1 MSRRLAQGVDASSAA
16 PTAHTVHAVVALG
29 ANLGDRVA
37 ALQGAVDLLAP
48 LLRDAAARARAGAEY
63 FGGQWTDVG
72 TPQRLAELDAQ
83 LTLATRLRS
92 PGTPA

>member
-1 MSRRLAQGVDASSAA
+1 MLTAGAVAA
-16 PTAHTVHAVVALG
+16 PAQDGDGTDGSGYADPGRALG
-29 ANLGDRVA
+29 ASSPSCRL
-37 ALQGAVDLLAP
+37 AL
-48 LLRDAAARARAGAEY
+48 DAAARARAGAEY